1 MWILPT
7 DSIRNYVIGY
17 DPARFCISLGLAS
30 AHADQPPDR
39 RSVACVVVPGKGV
52 TVSSAFSLVF
62 GSIRLHLGMASRHSV
77 QKKK

>member
-30 AHADQPPDR
+30 AHADQPPDG

-52 TVSSAFSLVF
+52 IVSSAFSFRLRIESSSSWHVF
-62 GSIRLHLGMASRHSV
+62 AAFGPK
-77 QKKK
+77 QK